1 MMRCMDCCAVRF
13 VIAGAVLLLGVQGAA
28 GQVTDAVAAAVEG
41 EAWVQPRTAWGDPDL
56 QGIWNNTAWNATP
69 LEFQT
74 AEDIAETEAARRAR
88 PRLPGAASVGYDG
101 DIWGEGARAN
111 RSTPPIDL
119 THLIVDPANGKLPP
133 LTPDARQRWD
143 ARREARRGLSQDE
156 PRPGAWVEDV
166 TVWMR
171 CISRGLP
178 DAMFPRLYNNVYHIL
193 QIPGY
198 VVIVYEMIHDAR
210 IIPLDGGSHLPANMR
225 QWLGDSRGR
234 WEGDTLVV
242 ETKNFVG
249 YEFSLIPHGG
259 GGGGTYRGA
268 SRTLNLTERFTRV
281 SDEFIDYRFTVDD
294 PGLYT
299 APWTGAVPLTTID
312 SPEGILEYACHEGNY
327 AIVTALGGAL
337 ARDAAR
343 QESAP

>member
-1 MMRCMDCCAVRF
+1 MSRRYLYAVRF
-13 VIAGAVLLLGVQGAA
+13 LIAGAVFLLGVHGAA
-28 GQVTDAVAAAVEG
+28 GQVTEAVAAAVKD
-41 EAWVQPRTAWGDPDL
+41 EAWDQPRTPWGDPDL

-74 AEDIAETEAARRAR
+74 EEDIAERERRRRDR
-88 PRLPGAASVGYDG
+88 PKLPGAASVGYDG
-101 DIWGEGARAN
+101 DIWGEGARAG
-111 RSTPPIDL
+111 RMTPPIDV
-119 THLIVDPANGKLPP
+119 TNMIIEPANGKLPP
-133 LTPDARQRWD
+133 LTPDAQQRWD
-143 ARREARRGLSQDE
+143 ARQEARRGLSQDE

-193 QIPGY
+193 QVPGY

-210 IIPLDGGSHLPANMR
+210 IIPLDSGSHLPAHMR
-225 QWLGDSRGR
+225 QWLGDSRGH

-249 YEFSLIPHGG
+249 NEFSLIPHGG
-259 GGGGTYRGA
+259 GGSGTYRGA
-268 SRTLNLTERFTRV
+268 SSALNLTERFTRV

-294 PGLYT
+294 PDLYT
-299 APWTGAVPLTTID
+299 STWTGAVPLTTID
-312 SPEGILEYACHEGNY
+312 SPGGVLEYACHEGNY

-337 ARDAAR
+337 ARDAAL
-343 QESAP
+343 ESR